1 MNEQEISIRE
11 CLTNIESLL
20 ETNMSRI
27 SDLEREL
34 QSSKETV
41 QELFNV
47 IAEAKTNPVV
57 LEMMNQKVEEV
68 N

>member
-1 MNEQEISIRE
+1 MNEQENTIRE

-20 ETNMSRI
+20 ETNMSRL

-47 IAEAKTNPVV
+47 IEEAKTNPVV
-57 LEMMNQKVEEV
+57 LEMMNSEV
-68 N
+68 KE